1 MNNVVMRRIAVTAD
15 YQPLSNRK
23 LVSSVTLACPP
34 TNKKTVYFRG
44 DDGSDVPWVPGEWH
58 DFWSVNLNEIV
69 VKGTPDDVVTVIGGT
84 W

>member
-1 MNNVVMRRIAVTAD
+1 MNNVIMRRVGVTAD
-15 YQPLSNRK
+15 YQPLADRK
-23 LVSSVTLACPP
+23 LVASVTLASLP
-34 TNKKTVYFRG
+34 TNGGTVYFRG

-69 VKGTPDDVVTVIGGT
+69 IKGEPDDVVTVIGGT